1 VRALKHLVEENN
13 ADEVNSD
20 GTWAIS
26 YGDMVTLL
34 LTFFILFFSTTKGKG
49 IESSLQTVLLK
60 HLKAEFSE
68 KPVPNPDAVSN
79 TPQTGQ
85 LNSAAK
91 QPQLTELVSLSSL
104 GARAQPFG
112 QSVVIDF
119 PDLSFFKFGKAEM
132 TNEGRRALASFA
144 RSYVPFAGS
153 YQITIRAFTDDR
165 PVRKLKN
172 RLFTDNLSLS
182 VLRALDGVRVLQ
194 KAGIPLDRM
203 KTAGFGTLNLSREI
217 LRTIA
222 TASKEKGKGTPMSRK
237 IVLLI
242 EPEIRGDL

>member
-1 VRALKHLVEENN
+1 VKGLKRLTEERTS
-13 ADEVNSD
+13 DEVNSD

-49 IESSLQTVLLK
+49 TESSLQNVLLK

-68 KPVPNPDAVSN
+68 KVVPSPEAVA
-79 TPQTGQ
+79 TG
-85 LNSAAK
+85 SHAAAASVAK
-91 QPQLTELVSLSSL
+91 QPQLTDLVSLATL
-104 GARAQPFG
+104 GARAQPAG
-112 QSVVIDF
+112 QNVVIDF
-119 PDLSFFKFGKAEM
+119 PNLSFFKFGKSEV
-132 TNEGRRALASFA
+132 TNEGKRALANFA
-144 RSYVPFAGS
+144 RAYVPFAGS
-153 YQITIRAFTDDR
+153 YQITVRAFTDNP

-203 KTAGFGTLNLSREI
+203 KTAGFGTLNLSHEI

-222 TASKEKGKGTPMSRK
+222 ATSTEEGKGTPMSRK